1 MQPAWGSTKTMS
13 YAIKPRMAKLQGQ
26 MHMVR
31 VPRRGGRRSFNIT
44 SQVVARVDNPIH
56 CAIPSLNM
64 AFRPLLRQVSSLR
77 HDVQDLN

>member
-1 MQPAWGSTKTMS
+1 MS

-44 SQVVARVDNPIH
+44 SQVACVDNPIH

-64 AFRPLLRQVSSLR
+64 AFRPLLRQVSSLG
-77 HDVQDLN
+77 HDVQGLN